1 MAALCIT
8 ATPLAAARAARRLCD
23 AEGGVLLGPA
33 VTTLDRLVPSLLAEA
48 GERRPILTSLAAR
61 ILAAE
66 AGRDAGGPL
75 AGIRPGNA
83 LCAGLASAIGEL
95 RASGI
100 APEVARAA
108 AASLG
113 GAAAVRLG
121 ALASALASFEER
133 LDRLGA
139 LDRAAALSAAVGLV
153 RRGAVPSLRKLDLL
167 VADGLGPLDPADA
180 DLLVALAG
188 RARRARI
195 DLGSFGDRPDLSLPL
210 DGLLRRLEAE
220 AASAAGVEI
229 VHRSA
234 DDDRAPRLAALVT
247 AFAGGAARLPDPG
260 AAGRVAARVAAGED
274 GEPDEVA
281 RAVQEMVDLGIEP
294 GNVAVVAPAP
304 RRLAAPLARALAER
318 GIPFAAG
325 RGAPLGDAAP
335 VCLVQEALAAAAS
348 ATPARA
354 SVERLAA
361 STYLAG
367 RAPLGPQLD
376 AAGAVDGRVAPSEAL
391 RRRREALSAPS
402 ALRARAA
409 TARAEEAALEV
420 DRALRP
426 LAAPGTAREHAARLT
441 AFLDAS
447 GLRRRAG
454 RGPRATSRE
463 DLVALSRLEEA
474 AEGVARAQGLAG
486 LGRSVLTA
494 SGFAELL
501 AVSVRETALP
511 PGPEPAAGAVELW
524 GLDEAPGLSAR
535 GVVIAGCGAAWP
547 PAPPPEPVLRD
558 PERVAIA
565 RQAARAVLPVSA
577 SRRAEARLRALAAV
591 AAAREAV
598 SFTWGVSG
606 PAGRG
611 GDPSPLVAEALLAVG
626 SAVPAGPASEPG
638 ISAARTEREAL
649 RAVSRS
655 GDPSPLA
662 GTALVARAAS
672 ALARA
677 AVERERREGRPGPH
691 AGRVEGAA
699 LDVLRAALPA
709 SWSPSQLERYAE
721 CPFRLF
727 LGKHVRLPD
736 EAAADLDPS
745 PRDEGTLL
753 HRALELLVRARIAR
767 GQPAGPPPSDCAALQ
782 AELAEAADAAL
793 ASFEAEGRAGDPA
806 VWAGRRGVLLSRLER
821 HVLAEAARADAL
833 VPVAVEHRF
842 GGASGRAPLEVSAG
856 GETVLVEGRIDRL
869 DASPGALRVVDY
881 KSGRAAAGQA
891 RLLDTSSWGVSS
903 FQAPA
908 YLLAAAR
915 DLPGRTRLEAR
926 YAFLRTATVE
936 ERAYAIPPGAT
947 APEGAE
953 AFSREVVALVR
964 RMRAGDH
971 APAPDGCERCPW
983 PAVCRPE
990 RTAAAEEAP

>member
-1 MAALCIT
+1 MTALCLT

-23 AEGGVLLGPA
+23 AEGGILLGPA

-48 GERRPILTSLAAR
+48 GERRPVLTPLAAR

-66 AGRDAGGPL
+66 SGRDAGGPL
-75 AGIRPGNA
+75 AGIRPGSG
-83 LCAGLASAIGEL
+83 LCAGLASAIVEL
-95 RASGI
+95 RAAGI
-100 APEVARAA
+100 ASEVAGAA

-113 GAAAVRLG
+113 GAAGVRLH
-121 ALASALASFEER
+121 ALASALAGFEAR
-133 LDRLGA
+133 LDRLGV
-139 LDRAAALSAAVGLV
+139 LDRASALSAAAGLV

-167 VADGLGPLDPADA
+167 VADGLGPLDPAEA
-180 DLLVALAG
+180 DVLVALVG

-195 DLGSFGDRPDLSLPL
+195 DLGSFGDRPDLSAPL
-210 DGLLRRLEAE
+210 DGLLRRLEVE
-220 AASAAGVEI
+220 AAGAADVEI
-229 VHRSA
+229 VHRAA
-234 DDDRAPRLAALVT
+234 DDGRAPRLAALVA
-247 AFAGGAARLPDPG
+247 AFAGGAARPADGG
-260 AAGRVAARVAAGED
+260 AAGRVAARAASGED

-281 RAVQEMVDLGIEP
+281 RAVEELVDGGIAP
-294 GNVAVVAPAP
+294 GDVAVVTAAP
-304 RRLAAPLARALAER
+304 RRLAAPLARALADR

-325 RGAPLGDAAP
+325 RGAPLAEAAP
-335 VCLVQEALAAAAS
+335 VRLALEALAAASTAV
-348 ATPARA
+348 PARA
-354 SVERLAA
+354 ALERLAA

-376 AAGAVDGRVAPSEAL
+376 AAGAVDGRAAPSEAL

-409 TARAEEAALEV
+409 AARAEEAALEV
-420 DRALRP
+420 ERALRS
-426 LAAPGTAREHAARLT
+426 LSSAGTAREHAARLS
-441 AFLDAS
+441 AFLDGS

-454 RGPRATSRE
+454 RGTGATSRA
-463 DLVALSRLEEA
+463 DLAALARLEEA
-474 AEGVARAQGLAG
+474 AEAVARAQGLAG
-486 LGRSVLTA
+486 LGRTVLA
-494 SGFAELL
+494 PPEFAALLGL
-501 AVSVRETALP
+501 AVAESSLP
-511 PGPEPAAGAVELW
+511 PGPEPASGAVELW
-524 GLDEAPGLSAR
+524 GLDEAPALSAR
-535 GVVIAGCGAAWP
+535 GVVVAGCGPAWP

-565 RQAARAVLPVSA
+565 REAGRAVLPVSA
-577 SRRAEARLRALAAV
+577 ARRAEARLRALAAV

-598 SFTWGVSG
+598 TFTWGASG

-611 GDPSPLVAEALLAVG
+611 GEVSPLVAEALLSAGV
-626 SAVPAGPASEPG
+626 AVPAGPAPEPG

-649 RAVSRS
+649 RAVARS
-655 GDPSPLA
+655 GDAAPLA
-662 GTALVARAAS
+662 GTPLASRAAS
-672 ALARA
+672 ALARG

-699 LDVLRAALPA
+699 LEALRAALPA

-736 EAAADLDPS
+736 DAAADLDPS

-753 HRALELLVRARIAR
+753 HRSLELLVRARIAR
-767 GQPAGPPPSDCAALQ
+767 GEPAGPPPSDRAALS
-782 AELAEAADAAL
+782 AELAVAADAAL

-806 VWAGRRGVLLSRLER
+806 VWAGRRGVLLARLER
-821 HVLAEAARADAL
+821 HVLAEAGRADAL
-833 VPVAVEHRF
+833 VPVALEHRF
-842 GGASGRAPLEVSAG
+842 GGASGRPPLEVRAD

-869 DASPGALRVVDY
+869 DASSDALRVVDY
-881 KSGRAAAGQA
+881 KSGRAGGHAE
-891 RLLDTSSWGVSS
+891 LLDPASWGVTS

-915 DLPGRTRLEAR
+915 DLPGRTRLVAR
-926 YAFLRTATVE
+926 YAFLRTADVE
-936 ERAYAIPPGAT
+936 EREYLVPPGAA

-953 AFSREVVALVR
+953 AFSRELVALVR

-971 APAPDGCERCPW
+971 APAPGGCERCPW

-990 RTAAAEEAP
+990 RAAAGEEAP